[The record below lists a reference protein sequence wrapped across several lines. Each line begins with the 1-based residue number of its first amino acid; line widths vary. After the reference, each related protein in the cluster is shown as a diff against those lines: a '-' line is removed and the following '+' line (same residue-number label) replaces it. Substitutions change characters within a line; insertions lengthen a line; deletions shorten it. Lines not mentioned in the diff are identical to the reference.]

1 MLIESYVVGF
11 SEVKRCLASLRQSD
25 FVIVS
30 ENIFILK
37 EKNRHLPQDLLS
49 ASTPDNHPEALIII
63 NKNHAKDLIMDSD
76 AFAFRKPTND
86 VPNLE
91 GVTLHLCFAG
101 SDLIDDLVVLSKA
114 GKLDGIPVRIATIES
129 LLQAKQNQKKR
140 FEEHQEILKKSVS
153 VYRKDM

>member
-1 MLIESYVVGF
+1 
-11 SEVKRCLASLRQSD
+11 
-25 FVIVS
+25 
-30 ENIFILK
+30 
-37 EKNRHLPQDLLS
+37 
-49 ASTPDNHPEALIII
+49 
-63 NKNHAKDLIMDSD
+63 MDSD

-114 GKLDGIPVRIATIES
+114 AKLDGIPVRTATIES
-129 LLQAKQNQKKR
+129 LLQAKQNQKKWI
-140 FEEHQEILKKSVS
+140 EEHQEILKKSVS